1 MIQELNSYAWPSQ
14 REEQTPLKQMLV
26 RTAAQAVLR
35 PGAMLGEAGQNTS
48 PLSAYTCSALWK
60 PATNRAAQLFF
71 FCKMTAHTI
80 SCWEKYG
87 MLGKCKQKLS
97 FTRALS
103 RTWSKGQEAPP
114 GPSPSSLRH
123 KNIRNPQHNLLRKHR
138 PSSRAPRGGFL
149 NLCIDG
155 IRSEKTEV
163 GKDVVHYLIR
173 QCFLQLSPYI
183 PGIVF

>member
-1 MIQELNSYAWPSQ
+1 MHDQVRERNRPLWNRCLWEQQHKQCSGQVQCWGRLVKILLPFLHTLAQPFESQ
-14 REEQTPLKQMLV
+14 QQIEQH
-26 RTAAQAVLR
+26 
-35 PGAMLGEAGQNTS
+35 S
-48 PLSAYTCSALWK
+48 F
-60 PATNRAAQLFF
+60 FF